1 MLDDCGDS
9 TLVGSRCLNWTLWKE
24 GTVWHRRAAV
34 EKALVPLVHL
44 AVVRSPSMLRFYW
57 LLACVLLLAA
67 EVAVSVSVSL
77 C

>member
-1 MLDDCGDS
+1 
-9 TLVGSRCLNWTLWKE
+9 
-24 GTVWHRRAAV
+24 V